1 MELSAHAAKLA
12 RRYVEIVNKYE
23 NNFDT
28 SGYSAREFELVRT
41 RAHNELLDQLKR
53 EGVNLGKDRA
63 ATTEWAFLFDKWM
76 RDE

>member
-1 MELSAHAAKLA
+1 MQLSAHAAKLA

-41 RAHNELLDQLKR
+41 RAHNELLKQLER
-53 EGVNLGKDRA
+53 EGVAIGKDRA
-63 ATTEWAFLFDKWM
+63 ATTEWAFLFDKWV